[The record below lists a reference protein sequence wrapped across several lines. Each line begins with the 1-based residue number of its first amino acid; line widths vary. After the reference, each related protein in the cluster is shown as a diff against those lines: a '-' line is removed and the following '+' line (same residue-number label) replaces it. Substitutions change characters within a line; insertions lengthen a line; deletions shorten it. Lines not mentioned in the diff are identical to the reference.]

1 MQTVKSFVQG
11 RTSDGK
17 IELTSIDDQI
27 DQFLQEN
34 PNYIAKSITAV
45 DHMSN
50 TEVYVLFD
58 IREQRDPKPERPPEK
73 KAEQKHGK

>member
-17 IELTSIDDQI
+17 IELMSIDDQI
-27 DQFLQEN
+27 NQFLQAN

-58 IREQRDPKPERPPEK
+58 IREPRDPKPERQPEK
-73 KAEQKHGK
+73 KAEQKQGK

>member
-17 IELTSIDDQI
+17 IELMSIDAQI
-27 DQFLQEN
+27 DQFLQAN

-58 IREQRDPKPERPPEK
+58 IRESRDPKPERPPEK